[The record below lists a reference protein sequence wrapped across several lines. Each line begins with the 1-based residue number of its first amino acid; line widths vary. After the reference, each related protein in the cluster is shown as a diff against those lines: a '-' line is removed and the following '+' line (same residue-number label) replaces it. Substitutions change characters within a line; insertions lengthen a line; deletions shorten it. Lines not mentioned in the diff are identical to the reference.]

1 MRTFED
7 KPATREQVPLLIGLV
22 GASGS
27 GKTYS
32 ALRLAAGIQR
42 VSGGE
47 IGFIDTEA
55 KRALYYADAFKFR
68 HLDFKAPFGP
78 LDYLAAIRHFY
89 DKGAKTIII
98 DSMSH
103 EHEGPGGVLE
113 QHETETQRLVKAW
126 SSTPDKV
133 KMSAWQVPKAAR
145 RRLLNEML
153 QMSCN
158 FILCFRAKEKV
169 DLTNSA
175 KPAQLGW
182 MPVAGEEFVYE
193 MSLNCLLMPG
203 SGGVPSWQP
212 SEKGEKAIIKLPGQF
227 RSIFSKN
234 QPLSEDIGE
243 ELAKWAA
250 GGVGTFSNRLPDG
263 AGGPSPAGLQSA
275 IKHIQEHTAF
285 TDDEFTDV
293 MERLAAAPDKD
304 SAAFIGRENWKRMT
318 KPQQATVTKAISEWE
333 TT

>member
-7 KPATREQVPLLIGLV
+7 KPATREQVPLLVGLV

-27 GKTYS
+27 GKTFS
-32 ALRLAAGIQR
+32 SLRLAAGIQR

-126 SSTPDKV
+126 GSTPDKV

-175 KPAQLGW
+175 KPTQLGW
-182 MPVAGEEFVYE
+182 MPVAGEEFVFE

-212 SEKGEKAIIKLPGQF
+212 SEKGEKAMVKLPGQF
-227 RSIFSKN
+227 RSIFAKN

-250 GGVGTFSNRLPDG
+250 GGVSAKSERVASPNRAD
-263 AGGPSPAGLQSA
+263 AATSAPSAASA
-275 IKHIQEHTAF
+275 AF

-318 KPQQATVTKAISEWE
+318 KPQQAIVTKAISEWE

>member
-7 KPATREQVPLLIGLV
+7 KPATREQVPLLVGLV
-22 GASGS
+22 GCSGS
-27 GKTYS
+27 GKTFS

-47 IGFIDTEA
+47 IGCIDTEA
-55 KRALYYADAFKFR
+55 RRALYYADAFKFR

-78 LDYLAAIRHFY
+78 LDYLAAIRHFI
-89 DKGAKTIII
+89 DKGAKTVIV

-113 QHETETQRLVKAW
+113 QHESEAQRLAKQW
-126 SSTPDKV
+126 SSTLDKV

-175 KPAQLGW
+175 KPTSLGW

-193 MSLNCLLMPG
+193 MSLNCLLMPS

-212 SEKGEKAIIKLPGQF
+212 AEKGEKAIIKLPGQF
-227 RSIFSKN
+227 RSIFAEN
-234 QPLSEDIGE
+234 QPLSENIGE

-250 GGVGTFSNRLPDG
+250 GGVSAKAIAPAATNPD
-263 AGGPSPAGLQSA
+263 PQSA
-275 IKHIQEHTAF
+275 SPF
-285 TDDEFTDV
+285 NDDEFTDV
-293 MERLAAAPDKD
+293 MERLSASPDLA
-304 SAAFIGRENWKRMT
+304 SAKYVANQHRARFTLDQKVVVKR
-318 KPQQATVTKAISEWE
+318 ALDGWE
-333 TT
+333 TP

>member
-7 KPATREQVPLLIGLV
+7 KLATREQVPLLIGLV

-113 QHETETQRLVKAW
+113 QHETETQRLAKAW

-169 DLTNSA
+169 DLTDSK
-175 KPAQLGW
+175 KPASLGW

-250 GGVGTFSNRLPDG
+250 GGVSAHSAPASQGRASNETPV
-263 AGGPSPAGLQSA
+263 APA
-275 IKHIQEHTAF
+275 AF
-285 TDDEFTDV
+285 TDDEFTDL

-304 SAAFIGRENWKRMT
+304 SAAFIGRENWKRMNRA
-318 KPQQATVTKAISEWE
+318 QQATVTKAISEWE

>member
-7 KPATREQVPLLIGLV
+7 KLATREQVPLLIGLV

-42 VSGGE
+42 ASGGE

-113 QHETETQRLVKAW
+113 QHETETQRLAKAW

-169 DLTNSA
+169 DLTDSK
-175 KPAQLGW
+175 KPASLGW

-250 GGVGTFSNRLPDG
+250 GGVSAKAERVASSNSHG
-263 AGGPSPAGLQSA
+263 ADAATSAPPAAHG
-275 IKHIQEHTAF
+275 AF

-304 SAAFIGRENWKRMT
+304 SAAFIGRANWKRMT
-318 KPQQATVTKAISEWE
+318 KPQQATVTKAIGEWDRA
-333 TT
+333 